1 MRQRAAWWIE
11 RALVGRVPS
20 AVGFNV
26 RVELWASVAYGVF
39 HAACLGFMPVVL
51 RREGASAEAL
61 ALYVAFTYIGLV
73 IAPLSMVALR
83 HISPMR
89 LSVWCWGL
97 GRGALLLAFAFGGAP
112 WLLVLTAIMWILES
126 IPSPAYSRIMEQG
139 YPREYRGRAMAGIRV
154 GMALTVL
161 VLTPLAGWALDAI
174 GHRWLFP
181 VAAVFGVGSVLIFG
195 RMRLVDSPGEPQA
208 RPSMAAMLP
217 ILRRNRPFRWFLI
230 ALTLYGLG
238 GVLPV
243 ALYPIVQVTRLGL
256 SYTEI
261 GALGLVQSL
270 FWLAGFFLWGRAL
283 DRHGPL
289 PVLIVSVALAAC
301 VPFAY
306 IWANSAWALLPA
318 FIAQGLLQGG
328 FELGV
333 TNTTI
338 ALAERGRVLE
348 YAALQTFTIGVR
360 GLLAPLIGTLLLQA
374 GTDTAWLF
382 GGAAIAM
389 VASIPMF
396 LAARPPAPDG
406 HAA

>member
-11 RALVGRVPS
+11 RTLVGRVPGD
-20 AVGFNV
+20 VGFNV

-39 HAACLGFMPVVL
+39 HAACLGFVPVVL
-51 RREGASAEAL
+51 RREGASAEEL

-89 LSVWCWGL
+89 LSVWCWGI
-97 GRGALLLAFAFGGAP
+97 GRGVLVLAFAFSGAP
-112 WLLVLTAIMWILES
+112 WLLFLTAVMWIMES

-161 VLTPLAGWALDAI
+161 ALTPLAGWALDAI

-181 VAAVFGVGSVLIFG
+181 VAAVFGVVSVLIFA
-195 RMRLVDSPGEPQA
+195 RMRLSESPAEPQA
-208 RPSMAAMLP
+208 RPS
-217 ILRRNRPFRWFLI
+217 
-230 ALTLYGLG
+230 
-238 GVLPV
+238 
-243 ALYPIVQVTRLGL
+243 
-256 SYTEI
+256 
-261 GALGLVQSL
+261 
-270 FWLAGFFLWGRAL
+270 
-283 DRHGPL
+283 
-289 PVLIVSVALAAC
+289 LAAC
-301 VPFAY
+301 VPFTY
-306 IWANSAWALLPA
+306 LWAGSAWALLPA

-348 YAALQTFTIGVR
+348 YAALQTLTIGLR
-360 GLLAPLIGTLLLQA
+360 GLAAPLIGTLLLQA
-374 GTDTAWLF
+374 GVDPAWLF
-382 GGAAIAM
+382 GAAAVLM
-389 VASIPMF
+389 VLSIPMF
-396 LAARPPAPDG
+396 LAARSPASDIRASGP
-406 HAA
+406 